1 MPLQNIPVLDENY
14 PIFDWSEHQESKN
27 ALAPNNLVSEF
38 TKETW
43 NDIVDTLNN
52 ALLEA
57 GLYWDSQYTTAS
69 GAKIYKPYGELTATK
84 FNSVRHN
91 IDRPA
96 SLGWA
101 WANNENFRG
110 FVGREDFRGY
120 KDYGKNCDFFY
131 PEYILE
137 LVRKL
142 NLLIGI
148 MKDSA
153 NLESFSFEDGLKTDI
168 SSDLVGK
175 KSAPIT
181 IDGFSKSI
189 FFNGIVGLLSFPI
202 FINYS
207 SKANIDADIRKPV
220 GSLIQ
225 HKENV
230 ESNSFSD
237 LRKKRSAGFSC
248 RCNLNSACESYM
260 IPRPF
265 ERFTKYSE
273 LIHSGLSAKM
283 VFWTSVYM
291 RSSKKSNSI
300 SKADAFYL
308 RSIHSSF
315 FEEIKTIFNANI
327 QPVLSYSMGGSS
339 EKSSAKTESVLFDA
353 DPYRMNIADSASSNS
368 NSSVRRVRPKNA
380 EGFYISKSPNSVEL
394 ESAWYSPIWVD
405 DKLYV
410 QQTINNRHSGEI
422 LYIDETPE
430 LSAFEA
436 KKSIY
441 SAEIDT
447 AWVPVSV
454 DGNSIYIQQA
464 FDLNEVDDYLEV
476 M

>member
-1 MPLQNIPVLDENY
+1 MPLQNIPVLDSSY
-14 PIFDWSEHQESKN
+14 PIFDWSEHQESRN
-27 ALAPNNLVSEF
+27 ALVPNNLVSEF

-43 NDIVDTLNN
+43 NSIVDSLNN

-69 GAKIYKPYGELTATK
+69 GAKIYKPYGELTAK
-84 FNSVRHN
+84 MFNSVRHN

-120 KDYGKNCDFFY
+120 RDYGKNCDFFY
-131 PEYILE
+131 PEYLLE

-153 NLESFSFEDGLKTDI
+153 NFASFSFEEGLKTDI

-175 KSAPIT
+175 KSSPIT
-181 IDGFSKSI
+181 IDGLSKSI
-189 FFNGIVGLLSFPI
+189 FFNGIIGLSSFPI
-202 FINYS
+202 VINYN

-225 HKENV
+225 YKENV

-237 LRKKRSAGFSC
+237 LRKNRLVGMGFKDKS
-248 RCNLNSACESYM
+248 NSVCDSFM

-265 ERFTKYSE
+265 ERFTRYSE
-273 LIHSGLSAKM
+273 LIRSDSSANM
-283 VFWTSVYM
+283 VFWTSIYM
-291 RSSKKSNSI
+291 RSYRESNSI
-300 SKADAFYL
+300 SVANPFYL
-308 RSIHSSF
+308 SPIPASF
-315 FEEIKTIFNANI
+315 FEEIKTIFDANI
-327 QPVLSYSMGGSS
+327 HPVLSYSMGGSS

-353 DPYRMNIADSASSNS
+353 EPYRMNIADSASSNS
-368 NSSVRRVRPKNA
+368 NASVRRVQPKNA

-394 ESAWYSPIWVD
+394 ESAWYAPIWVD

-430 LSAFEA
+430 LSVFESEN
-436 KKSIY
+436 SIY
-441 SAEIDT
+441 LAEIDT
-447 AWVPVSV
+447 AWFPVSV

-464 FDLNEVDDYLEV
+464 FDVNEADDYLEV

>member
-69 GAKIYKPYGELTATK
+69 GAKIYKPYGELTAK
-84 FNSVRHN
+84 AFNSVRHN

-131 PEYILE
+131 PEYLLE

-237 LRKKRSAGFSC
+237 LRKNRLVGMGFQNKS
-248 RCNLNSACESYM
+248 NSVCDSFM

-265 ERFTKYSE
+265 EVFTKYSE
-273 LIHSGLSAKM
+273 LIRSDSSANMDFWIALS
-283 VFWTSVYM
+283 M
-291 RSSKKSNSI
+291 RIHGKSNSV
-300 SKADAFYL
+300 SAANPFYL
-308 RSIHSSF
+308 SPIPFLFFDVTKTVFDVDIHCV
-315 FEEIKTIFNANI
+315 
-327 QPVLSYSMGGSS
+327 PSYRIGGSS

-353 DPYRMNIADSASSNS
+353 EPYRMTIADGASSNS
-368 NSSVRRVRPKNA
+368 NSSVRMVQPKNA
-380 EGFYISKSPNSVEL
+380 EGFYISESTTSVEL
-394 ESAWYSPIWVD
+394 ESAWYAPIWID
-405 DKLYV
+405 DKLYI

-422 LYIDETPE
+422 LYIDEAPE
-430 LSAFEA
+430 LSVFIGQN
-436 KKSIY
+436 SIY
-441 SAEIDT
+441 SAQIDT
-447 AWVPVSV
+447 AWLPVSV

>member
-14 PIFDWSEHQESKN
+14 PIFDWSEHEESKN
-27 ALAPNNLVSEF
+27 ALVPNNLVSEF

-57 GLYWDSQYTTAS
+57 GLYWDSKYTTAS
-69 GAKIYKPYGELTATK
+69 GAKIYKPYGELTAK
-84 FNSVRHN
+84 MFNSVRYN

-96 SLGWA
+96 SIGWA

-120 KDYGKNCDFFY
+120 RDYGKNCDFFY

-153 NLESFSFEDGLKTDI
+153 NLTSLSFEDGLKTAI

-181 IDGFSKSI
+181 IYGLSKST
-189 FFNGIVGLLSFPI
+189 FFNGIVGILSFPI
-202 FINYS
+202 SINYFS
-207 SKANIDADIRKPV
+207 QSNVDADIRKPI
-220 GSLIQ
+220 GSAIIY
-225 HKENV
+225 KKNI

-273 LIHSGLSAKM
+273 LIRSDSSANMAFWISLSMRIHS
-283 VFWTSVYM
+283 
-291 RSSKKSNSI
+291 KSNSV
-300 SKADAFYL
+300 SDANPFYL
-308 RSIHSSF
+308 SPIPFLF
-315 FEEIKTIFNANI
+315 FDVTKTIFDVDIHCA
-327 QPVLSYSMGGSS
+327 PSYSMGGSS

-353 DPYRMNIADSASSNS
+353 EPYRMTIADRSSSNID
-368 NSSVRRVRPKNA
+368 SSVRRVQPKNA
-380 EGFYISKSPNSVEL
+380 EGFYISESPTSVEL
-394 ESAWYSPIWVD
+394 ESAWYAPIWID
-405 DKLYV
+405 DKLYI

-430 LSAFEA
+430 LSAFVGQN
-436 KKSIY
+436 SIY
-441 SAEIDT
+441 SAQVDT

-464 FDLNEVDDYLEV
+464 FDVNEDDDYLEV

>member
-27 ALAPNNLVSEF
+27 ALVPNNLVAEF

-43 NDIVDTLNN
+43 NEIVDTLNN

-69 GAKIYKPYGELTATK
+69 GAKIYEPYGALSANM

-96 SLGWA
+96 SIGWA
-101 WANNENFRG
+101 WANNANFRG

-120 KDYGKNCDFFY
+120 RDYGKNCDFFY
-131 PEYILE
+131 PEYLLE

-153 NLESFSFEDGLKTDI
+153 NLTSFAFENGLKTDI
-168 SSDLVGK
+168 SSYLVEK

-181 IDGFSKSI
+181 IDGLSKSM

-202 FINYS
+202 VINYN

-225 HKENV
+225 YKENV

-237 LRKKRSAGFSC
+237 LRKNRLVGMGFQYKS
-248 RCNLNSACESYM
+248 NSVCDSFM

-273 LIHSGLSAKM
+273 LIHSGLSANM
-283 VFWTSVYM
+283 VFWTSIYM
-291 RSSKKSNSI
+291 RSYRASNSI
-300 SKADAFYL
+300 SVANPFYL
-308 RSIHSSF
+308 RPIPSSF

-353 DPYRMNIADSASSNS
+353 EPYRMTIADGASSNS
-368 NSSVRRVRPKNA
+368 NSSVRRVQPKNA
-380 EGFYISKSPNSVEL
+380 EGFYISESPTSVEL
-394 ESAWYSPIWVD
+394 ESAWYAPIWVD

>member
-1 MPLQNIPVLDENY
+1 MPLQNIPVLDANY
-14 PIFDWSEHQESKN
+14 PIFDWSEHQESRN
-27 ALAPNNLVSEF
+27 ALVPNNLVSDF

-69 GAKIYKPYGELTATK
+69 GAKIYKPYGELTAK
-84 FNSVRHN
+84 MFNSVRHN

-96 SLGWA
+96 SIGWS
-101 WANNENFRG
+101 WANNANFRG

-120 KDYGKNCDFFY
+120 RDYGKNCDFFY

-153 NLESFSFEDGLKTDI
+153 NLTSLSFEDGLKTDVF
-168 SSDLVGK
+168 SDLVGK

-181 IDGFSKSI
+181 AEGFSKSI
-189 FFNGIVGLLSFPI
+189 LFNGIVGLLSFPI
-202 FINYS
+202 VINYN
-207 SKANIDADIRKPV
+207 SKANIDADIRKPF

-225 HKENV
+225 YKENV

-237 LRKKRSAGFSC
+237 LRKNRIVGMGFQYKS
-248 RCNLNSACESYM
+248 NSVCDSFM

-265 ERFTKYSE
+265 ERFTKYSD
-273 LIHSGLSAKM
+273 LINSDSSANMAFWISLSMRIHS
-283 VFWTSVYM
+283 
-291 RSSKKSNSI
+291 KSNSV
-300 SKADAFYL
+300 SEANPFYL
-308 RSIHSSF
+308 SPIPFLF
-315 FEEIKTIFNANI
+315 FDGTKTIFDADI
-327 QPVLSYSMGGSS
+327 QPVSSYRMSGSS
-339 EKSSAKTESVLFDA
+339 EKSTAKTESALFDA
-353 DPYRMNIADSASSNS
+353 EPYRMNIADSASSNI
-368 NSSVRRVRPKNA
+368 NSSVRRVQPKNA
-380 EGFYISKSPNSVEL
+380 EGLYISKSPNSVEL
-394 ESAWYSPIWVD
+394 ESAWYAPIWVD
-405 DKLYV
+405 GKLYI

-430 LSAFEA
+430 LSVFVGQN
-436 KKSIY
+436 SIY
-441 SAEIDT
+441 SAQIDT
-447 AWVPVSV
+447 AWLPVSV

-464 FDLNEVDDYLEV
+464 FGVNEADDYLEV